1 MSATTRAD
9 DQPSP
14 NLHPVEF
21 LNLGL
26 CEYQETMDQ
35 MRTWTNGRDDS
46 TPDQVWFLEHLPVYT
61 QGVSCTEI
69 PRVDGIPVVKSDR
82 GGQITYHGP
91 GQLIAYFMIDL
102 KRRKMGVRQL
112 VGVLEAATMSL
123 LSDIGLEARTR
134 AGAPGVYIRDEKIAA
149 LGLRVRSGRSYHG
162 LSLNVA
168 MDLEP
173 FQWINPCGYKDL
185 AVTSIEREGFSLSLD
200 EARQGLMRCLSA
212 LL

>member
-9 DQPSP
+9 DQLSSDL
-14 NLHPVEF
+14 NPVEF

-35 MRTWTNGRDDS
+35 MRTWTNGRDDN
-46 TPDQVWFLEHLPVYT
+46 TPDQIWFLEHPPVYT

-69 PRVDGIPVVKSDR
+69 PRLDGIPLVKSDR

-91 GQLIAYFMIDL
+91 GQLITYFMIDL

-112 VGVLEAATMSL
+112 VRVLEAATMRF
-123 LSDIGLEARTR
+123 LSDIGLEATTR
-134 AGAPGVYIRDEKIAA
+134 AGAPGVYLRDQKIAA

-173 FQWINPCGYKDL
+173 FQWINPCGYTNL
-185 AVTSIEREGFSLSLD
+185 QVTSIEREGISLSVD
-200 EARQGLMRCLSA
+200 EARQALMRCLAA

>member
-1 MSATTRAD
+1 MSATTRAGNQLSSD
-9 DQPSP
+9 L
-14 NLHPVEF
+14 NPVEF

-35 MRTWTNGRDDS
+35 MRTWTNGRDDD
-46 TPDQVWFLEHLPVYT
+46 TPDQIWFLEHPPVST

-69 PRVDGIPVVKSDR
+69 PRLDGIPLVKSDR

-123 LSDIGLEARTR
+123 LSDIGLEATTR

-173 FQWINPCGYKDL
+173 FQWINPCGYTNL
-185 AVTSIEREGFSLSLD
+185 QVTSIEREGISLSVD
-200 EARQGLMRCLSA
+200 EARQALMRCLAA

>member
-1 MSATTRAD
+1 MSATTRAGNQLSSD
-9 DQPSP
+9 L
-14 NLHPVEF
+14 NPVEF

-35 MRTWTNGRDDS
+35 MRTWTNGRDDD
-46 TPDQVWFLEHLPVYT
+46 TPDQIWFLEHPPVYT

-69 PRVDGIPVVKSDR
+69 PRLDGIPLVKSDR

-112 VGVLEAATMSL
+112 VRVLEAATMRL
-123 LSDIGLEARTR
+123 LSDIGLEATTR
-134 AGAPGVYIRDEKIAA
+134 AGAPGVYLRDQKIAA

-173 FQWINPCGYKDL
+173 FQWINPCGYTNL
-185 AVTSIEREGFSLSLD
+185 QVTSIEREGISLSVD
-200 EARQGLMRCLSA
+200 EARQALMRCLAA